1 MGLKVIASSL
11 ALFALLSPAPAGAA
25 VDFAAQI
32 QPIFAARCAGCHG
45 SEKQMGKLRL
55 DAADEIGKFHEVGK
69 LLVAGKAEESEL
81 FVRITLPADDKK
93 RMPKGGDPLKPE
105 EIELIKQWI
114 AEGATLAAAPA
125 PAVDA
130 PAEAKHAAEPEP
142 APEEDPELAKLPQA
156 SAEAIAKIEAA
167 GGSVMPLFA
176 GSPLLQVSFAQSSST
191 PNDAAVATLEG
202 AADQIVWL
210 NLSNAEITAAGLAP
224 LAKLNNLIQLHLE
237 HSSVDDAGLAH
248 LAGLSRLN
256 YLNVFG
262 TSITDAGL
270 EPLKGLA
277 KLRKF
282 YVWQTKIS
290 WDAAQALQAAIPGL
304 EVNLG
309 WDHPQ
314 VVKVRATKELESAKE
329 IAATAASRAAELEQQ
344 FNAAKQGKE
353 QAEARVKELEEQ
365 IKALDAPASAE
376 GAAPAA
382 AEATPEQSAAA
393 K

>member
-1 MGLKVIASSL
+1 MPLRFTRLAGLLLILSGVPALPAS
-11 ALFALLSPAPAGAA
+11 AA
-25 VDFAAQI
+25 VDYAAQI

-45 SEKQMGKLRL
+45 SEKQSGKLRL
-55 DAADEIGKFHEVGK
+55 DSADEIGKFHEFGK
-69 LLVAGKAEESEL
+69 LLVASKPEESEL

-114 AEGATLAAAPA
+114 AEGASLGAAPA
-125 PAVDA
+125 PNETK
-130 PAEAKHAAEPEP
+130 PAEEPAEPEP
-142 APEEDPELAKLPQA
+142 AAEEDPELAKLPQA

-176 GSPLLQVSFAQSSST
+176 GSPLLQVSFAQASSA

-202 AADQIVWL
+202 AAEQIVWL

-224 LAKLNNLIQLHLE
+224 LAKLKNLIQLHLE
-237 HSSVDDAGLAH
+237 HSNVDDAGLAH

-262 TSITDAGL
+262 TSITDAGV

-290 WDAAQALQAAIPGL
+290 WEAAQALQAAIPGL

-365 IKALDAPASAE
+365 IKALDAPSSAE
-376 GAAPAA
+376 GAAPA
-382 AEATPEQSAAA
+382 AEATPEQSAA